1 MNSLET
7 KKNYRCGLI
16 FTSSPQGI
24 KKFSSQADK
33 ITMPFETLNFDE
45 YEKVDS
51 DMIFRLIEK
60 GLSRTVD
67 WLTKSH

>member
-1 MNSLET
+1 
-7 KKNYRCGLI
+7 
-16 FTSSPQGI
+16 
-24 KKFSSQADK
+24 
-33 ITMPFETLNFDE
+33 MPFETLNFDE